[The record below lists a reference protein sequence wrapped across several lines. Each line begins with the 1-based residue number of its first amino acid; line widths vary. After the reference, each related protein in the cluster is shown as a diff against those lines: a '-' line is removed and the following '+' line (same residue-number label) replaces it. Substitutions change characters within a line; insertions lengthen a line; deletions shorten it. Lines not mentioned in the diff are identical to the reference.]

1 MAERFAR
8 LGVGTVGDLA
18 FFLPSRIE
26 DCSRVMAI
34 AGLRPE
40 EKVVITGVVKSVS
53 SRRSQKGSLIVQ
65 AIIEDA
71 SGKLPALWFNQRYV
85 IRFLQ
90 PGQTVVLYG
99 QKKLMK
105 ALNNPFF
112 VEKIIDQAGIWP
124 VYPATA
130 GLTQAAIRKAISQ
143 IRPVVESVPDVL
155 PSSIRELLHLPSRS
169 EALVACH
176 FNPTEAALLSVRRL
190 LDAEDLYQLA
200 TGIISAK
207 KELSRQ
213 TIEATVIELEQIKQ
227 FIGQLLFTL
236 TDSQRRAAW
245 EIIQALGQ
253 EQPMNRLLY
262 GEVGSGK
269 TAVAVI
275 AALAVIRSG
284 RRVVLLAPTL
294 ALVSQLAAVTRELL
308 ASEGVTIAVRTG
320 VVKEDL
326 AAANLIIGTHALLEQ
341 SAAMSNVGLVIID
354 EQHRFGVEERNH
366 LLTQH
371 PNTHLLMMTATPI
384 PRSLA
389 QTIFSHLELTTISG
403 KPAHQQA
410 VETVIFSDD
419 RRTDIE
425 REIAVRLNRGEP
437 GYVICPLIDAA
448 DHGASDAADTL
459 LNSERRAVTK
469 ELARL
474 KKVFPNRQIAMLHGR
489 LKGTEKE
496 QIITDWRAGVYDILL
511 STTVVE
517 VGIDNPQASWV
528 LIEEADR
535 FGLSQ
540 LHQLR
545 GRVGRGQ
552 AQSVCFLADS
562 AQSSLGRER
571 LAVIKATNDGLKLA
585 EEDLRLRGPGEL
597 LGVAQSGL
605 PLLRAMQWSDTAAIQ
620 QIFTAAQDLLDDTRS
635 NGSKSLG

>member
-8 LGVGTVGDLA
+8 LGIQSVGDLA
-18 FFLPSRIE
+18 VFLPSRIE
-26 DCSRVMAI
+26 DCSRVVTI
-34 AGLRPE
+34 AGLRLE

-71 SGKLPALWFNQRYV
+71 SGKIPALWFNQRYV
-85 IRFLQ
+85 LGFLQ
-90 PGQTVVLYG
+90 PGQTVTLYG
-99 QKKLMK
+99 QKKVMK
-105 ALNNPFF
+105 TLNNPFF
-112 VEKIIDQAGIWP
+112 VEKILDKPGVWP
-124 VYPATA
+124 VYPATQ
-130 GLTQAAIRKAISQ
+130 GLTQAAIRKTLSQ
-143 IRPVVESVPDVL
+143 IRPIIEGVSEVL
-155 PSSIRELLHLPSRS
+155 PPPFRARLDLPARS
-169 EALVACH
+169 EALGACH
-176 FNPTEAALLSVRRL
+176 FAASEPALVSARRL

-200 TGIISAK
+200 VGIITAK
-207 KELSRQ
+207 KELNRQ
-213 TIEATVIELEQIKQ
+213 TTAATVIELEQIKQ
-227 FIGQLLFTL
+227 FIEQLPFTL

-245 EIIQALGQ
+245 EILQALS
-253 EQPMNRLLY
+253 ESHPMNRLLY

-275 AALAVIRSG
+275 AALAVIHSG

-308 ASEGVTIAVRTG
+308 ASEHITIAVRTG
-320 VVKEDL
+320 IVKDDL
-326 AAANLIIGTHALLEQ
+326 AAADLVIGTHALLEQ
-341 SAAMSNVGLVIID
+341 SAVMSNVGLVIID

-403 KPAHQQA
+403 KPVHQQA

-419 RRTDIE
+419 NRFE
-425 REIAVRLNRGEP
+425 VEKEIALRLARGEP
-437 GYVICPLIDAA
+437 GYVICPLIE
-448 DHGASDAADTL
+448 ASGTDEVDSL
-459 LNSERRAVTK
+459 LVVERRAVTR

-474 KKVFPNRQIAMLHGR
+474 KAVFPNRRIAMLHGR
-489 LKGTEKE
+489 LKGAEKE
-496 QIITDWRAGVYDILL
+496 QTITDWRAGAYDILL

-545 GRVGRGQ
+545 GRVGRGHV
-552 AQSVCFLADS
+552 QSVCFLADS
-562 AQSSLGRER
+562 GQSSLGQER
-571 LAVIKATNDGLKLA
+571 LAVIQSTTDGLKLA

-605 PLLRAMQWSDTAAIQ
+605 PLLRAMQWSDTAAIKK
-620 QIFTAAQDLLDDTRS
+620 IFTVAQDLLDDKRS
-635 NGSKSLG
+635 DGSKSLG

>member
-1 MAERFAR
+1 MPHADQTPLTAASPLIALPGIGPQMAERFAR
-8 LGVGTVGDLA
+8 LGIQSVGDLA
-18 FFLPSRIE
+18 VFLPSRIE
-26 DCSRVMAI
+26 DCSRVVAI

-40 EKVVITGVVKSVS
+40 EKVVITGAVKSVS

-65 AIIEDA
+65 ATIQDA

-85 IRFLQ
+85 LGFLQ

-99 QKKLMK
+99 QKKVMK
-105 ALNNPFF
+105 TLNNPFF
-112 VEKIIDQAGIWP
+112 VEKILDKPGVWP
-124 VYPATA
+124 VYPATQ
-130 GLTQAAIRKAISQ
+130 GLTQAAIRKALSQ
-143 IRPVVESVPDVL
+143 IRPFVENMPDVL
-155 PSSIRELLHLPSRS
+155 PLSIRARLDLPARS
-169 EALVACH
+169 EALGACH
-176 FNPTEAALLSVRRL
+176 FAASEQALVSARRL
-190 LDAEDLYQLA
+190 LDAEDLHQLA
-200 TGIISAK
+200 VGIITAK

-213 TIEATVIELEQIKQ
+213 TIAATVIELDQIKQ
-227 FIGQLLFTL
+227 FIAHLPFAL

-245 EIIQALGQ
+245 EVLQALG
-253 EQPMNRLLY
+253 ESQPMNRLLY

-326 AAANLIIGTHALLEQ
+326 APADLIIGTHALLEQ

-419 RRTDIE
+419 
-425 REIAVRLNRGEP
+425 NR
-437 GYVICPLIDAA
+437 
-448 DHGASDAADTL
+448 
-459 LNSERRAVTK
+459 SEV
-469 ELARL
+469 
-474 KKVFPNRQIAMLHGR
+474 
-489 LKGTEKE
+489 EKE
-496 QIITDWRAGVYDILL
+496 
-511 STTVVE
+511 
-517 VGIDNPQASWV
+517 
-528 LIEEADR
+528 
-535 FGLSQ
+535 
-540 LHQLR
+540 R
-545 GRVGRGQ
+545 GRHRV
-552 AQSVCFLADS
+552 
-562 AQSSLGRER
+562 E
-571 LAVIKATNDGLKLA
+571 IKKLT
-585 EEDLRLRGPGEL
+585 GP
-597 LGVAQSGL
+597 
-605 PLLRAMQWSDTAAIQ
+605 
-620 QIFTAAQDLLDDTRS
+620 
-635 NGSKSLG
+635 